1 MKDIKG
7 SFKSR
12 HSKYS
17 SIASRHKSCFSM
29 QIPVDVR
36 SLMKSSWTNLR
47 IFSLVNLPLLL
58 WVNIPLR
65 SISRMRKSMQRLVST
80 PMMQRRLKLETY
92 LLAWSECQSIST
104 VRFHNVS
111 NKALTPWDF
120 RNPRVCSVDFGKIL
134 IFFDDCLCLTQR
146 PLEPKGRRPKPHW
159 SGAGAVSSFWPIFK

>member
-7 SFKSR
+7 SFLKSR

-111 NKALTPWDF
+111 NKALKNFICFCFVFTILTFPPF
-120 RNPRVCSVDFGKIL
+120 LLFVYYLNFPALSVSHRAL
-134 IFFDDCLCLTQR
+134 
-146 PLEPKGRRPKPHW
+146 
-159 SGAGAVSSFWPIFK
+159 V